1 VINTKYFYISELAQM
16 SVLTSHYGE
25 FHSKPAMGMYGNF
38 LNLYGGG
45 QRNARQP
52 PAFEQLEYC

>member
-1 VINTKYFYISELAQM
+1 M
-16 SVLTSHYGE
+16 PVLTAHYMELLYKTGL
-25 FHSKPAMGMYGNF
+25 YGNF